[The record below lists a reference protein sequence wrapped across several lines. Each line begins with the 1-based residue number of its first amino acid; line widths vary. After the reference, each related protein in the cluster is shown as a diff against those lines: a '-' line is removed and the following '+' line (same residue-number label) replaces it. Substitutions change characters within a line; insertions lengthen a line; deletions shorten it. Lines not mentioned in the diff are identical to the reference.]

1 MKVKINEKWFEGRYN
16 DEIKFII
23 PLSEEQDIIFFY
35 KWQKKSNLGLNGQI
49 PKSDYTEDIEY
60 KKICESGT
68 LINCYPILNL
78 NEDEVWLKFDNYKTI
93 ESYE

>member
-16 DEIKFII
+16 DERKFII

-35 KWQKKSNLGLNGQI
+35 KWQKKHNKFGM

-60 KKICESGT
+60 KTICESGT
-68 LINCYPILNL
+68 LISCYPILNL
-78 NEDEVWLKFDNYKTI
+78 NEDEVWLKFDSYKPI